1 MCKLMREPSRRSR
14 GSFCFIR
21 QYNNVVQYRDY
32 PKGGHFAIHERA
44 AEMAADLRDFF
55 RTLR

>member
-1 MCKLMREPSRRSR
+1 MREPSRRSR